1 MPADSRFLSKHL
13 MMPVLEPSD
22 AQELKDWINL
32 AFTLSRE
39 SELYIGY
46 LVTTNQGDGGGSV
59 EVFPN
64 QFPAINTRNR
74 TTIATA
80 TIDLERN
87 VLLPPRTWR
96 KEQNLPERFARLW
109 ASARRHQANKII
121 EPSNPAAR
129 PAGLGFIT
137 SAAAYCYLQHALAE
151 LDSSDT
157 SILKLGITYPLDP
170 ELVTQFAADKSD
182 VFVSRSAVRFWK
194 NK

>member
-1 MPADSRFLSKHL
+1 MTTLLGNLGALSGVAGVLGRSWAISSCRARGSDKPL
-13 MMPVLEPSD
+13 MMPVTSGAPGSG
-22 AQELKDWINL
+22 WIS
-32 AFTLSRE
+32 AKPLSRE

-121 EPSNPAAR
+121 EPSNPQLAPPAWASSPLPRRIVISAR
-129 PAGLGFIT
+129 A
-137 SAAAYCYLQHALAE
+137 
-151 LDSSDT
+151 
-157 SILKLGITYPLDP
+157 
-170 ELVTQFAADKSD
+170 
-182 VFVSRSAVRFWK
+182 R
-194 NK
+194 